1 MPRRNDS
8 RVARNKPEDL
18 LGRIRR
24 HMPYRH
30 QLMYEWPYMAGSTCL
45 VVLLVWQP
53 FQPSALAVMLSQP
66 QPKAQTMQRS
76 LQEIDSNCYQVHRE
90 DLNDPHCEDC
100 SKDTAATARP
110 DPGFE
115 FSRSILTCTEI
126 RRDSL
131 HDSDTDRPDNMMIE
145 VIKSNHY
152 F

>member
-1 MPRRNDS
+1 MPRYKDS
-8 RVARNKPEDL
+8 KTALNKPEDL

-66 QPKAQTMQRS
+66 QPETQMMQRS
-76 LQEIDSNCYQVHRE
+76 LQEIDSNCYQVHSE
-90 DLNDPHCEDC
+90 ALNAPHCEDC
-100 SKDTAATARP
+100 GKDTAAAARP
-110 DPGFE
+110 DAEFE
-115 FSRSILTCTEI
+115 FTRSILTCRDI
-126 RRDSL
+126 HRDSL
-131 HDSDTDRPDNMMIE
+131 HDSNTYSPKNMMIE
-145 VIKSNHY
+145 VIKPNHS

>member
-1 MPRRNDS
+1 MPRCNDS
-8 RVARNKPEDL
+8 RTARNQPADL

-76 LQEIDSNCYQVHRE
+76 LQEIDSNCYQVHSG
-90 DLNDPHCEDC
+90 DLNDLHCEDC
-100 SKDTAATARP
+100 SKDTAAAGRP

-115 FSRSILTCTEI
+115 FSRSILTCTDI
-126 RRDSL
+126 HRDAL
-131 HDSDTDRPDNMMIE
+131 HDSDSGRPDNMMIE
-145 VIKSNHY
+145 VIKSNHS